1 MTDSEIAD
9 VLTLVAAARGVY
21 RDDPAAQS
29 VLGAL
34 EERLREPL
42 RVAVAGIVKA
52 GKSTL
57 LNALLGERIA
67 PTDAGECTRVVT
79 WYRYADVPSITVHP
93 HGARAQ
99 QIPVRR
105 TAGRLVLDLGRYA
118 AEDVDHIEVHWPSRM
133 LRTLTLI
140 DTPGIASL
148 SQDLSARS
156 LALLTPE
163 ESPSSA
169 DAILYLIRHL
179 HASDLKFLEAF
190 RDTAAGTAQ
199 TVNALAVLSRADEIG
214 SGRIDSLL
222 SARRVAERYE
232 RDGMLS
238 SLALGV
244 MPVAG
249 LLAEGARTLRESEFA
264 SFRTLAQLE
273 RVERE
278 PMLVSADRFVN
289 TAHALPEAS
298 RRELLDRFGIFGVRL
313 ATSLIRGGADDS
325 SVLAEQL
332 VAQSG
337 LNELVATVR
346 MHFRSRAPALKAR
359 AVCDALTQLIAEKP
373 RPSTDEIE
381 AGIEKIQV
389 GAHGLRELALLGRI
403 RTGDVTLPPALV
415 REAERIIGGAGDDA
429 SLRLGLPPDSD
440 GDALRARLDDR
451 LDHWRAVSASPLVMR
466 DGVQAARTVVRS
478 LERIASEIGC
488 RGADA
493 TDVVTA
499 GGPGDG
505 PAEGAQQQR
514 QKHEAALQHQ
524 RRSQQGALWTGGRE
538 LDHDQVQQQLHQERR
553 QLPPSDTRAAAHE

>member
-1 MTDSEIAD
+1 MTD
-9 VLTLVAAARGVY
+9 LTDILALVAAARGVY
-21 RDDPAAQS
+21 RDDIAAQK
-29 VLGAL
+29 VLGAFKQ
-34 EERLREPL
+34 RLREPL

-93 HGARAQ
+93 HDARSQ

-105 TAGRLVLDLGRYA
+105 VEGRLVLELGPFA
-118 AEDVDHIEVHWPSRM
+118 AEDLDHIEVHWPSRM

-190 RDTAAGTAQ
+190 RDTAAGAAR

-222 SARRVAERYE
+222 SARKVAERYE
-232 RDGMLS
+232 REGALS

-244 MPVAG
+244 IPVAG

-264 SFRTLAQLE
+264 SFRTLAGLDRAQ
-273 RVERE
+273 RE

-289 TAHALPEAS
+289 TAHAIPEAT
-298 RRELLDRFGIFGVRL
+298 RRGLLDRFGIFGVRL
-313 ATSLIRGGADDS
+313 ATSLIRGGAADS

-337 LNELVATVR
+337 LNELVTAVR
-346 MHFRSRAPALKAR
+346 MHFRSRAAALKAR
-359 AVCDALTQLIAEKP
+359 AVTDALAQLIADKP
-373 RPSTDEIE
+373 RPATGEIE

-389 GAHGLRELALLGRI
+389 GAHPLRELALLGRL
-403 RTGDVTLPPALV
+403 RTGDVGLPPAFV
-415 REAERIIGGAGDDA
+415 EEAERIVGGSGGDA
-429 SLRLGLPPDSD
+429 SVRLRVPPDAGED
-440 GDALRARLDDR
+440 VLCAQLYDR
-451 LDHWRAVSASPLVMR
+451 LDHWRAVSVSPALPR
-466 DGVQAARTVVRS
+466 DGVQAARSVVRS
-478 LERIASEIGC
+478 LELIASEIGC
-488 RGADA
+488 RGVVPDA
-493 TDVVTA
+493 TDVVPTGSPRDA
-499 GGPGDG
+499 A
-505 PAEGAQQQR
+505 AEGAQ
-514 QKHEAALQHQ
+514 
-524 RRSQQGALWTGGRE
+524 
-538 LDHDQVQQQLHQERR
+538 
-553 QLPPSDTRAAAHE
+553 

>member
-1 MTDSEIAD
+1 MTGTDIGEVIA
-9 VLTLVAAARGVY
+9 LVAAARGVY
-21 RDDPAAQS
+21 GDDPAAQK
-29 VLGAL
+29 VLVAL
-34 EERLREPL
+34 EQRLREPL

-79 WYRYADVPSITVHP
+79 WYRYADMPSITVHP
-93 HGARAQ
+93 HDGRPQ

-105 TAGRLVLDLGRYA
+105 ADGRLVLELGPFA
-118 AEDVDHIEVHWPSRM
+118 AEDLDHIEVHWPSRM

-156 LALLTPE
+156 LALLTPD

-190 RDTAAGTAQ
+190 RDTAAGSAQ

-222 SARRVAERYE
+222 SARKVAERYE
-232 RDGMLS
+232 REGALS

-249 LLAEGARTLRESEFA
+249 LLAEGARTLRENEFA
-264 SFRTLAQLE
+264 SFRTLARLDRAQ
-273 RVERE
+273 RE

-289 TAHALPEAS
+289 TAHVIPEVA

-325 SVLAEQL
+325 SALAEQL
-332 VAQSG
+332 VAHSG

-346 MHFRSRAPALKAR
+346 MHFRSRAATLKAR
-359 AVCDALTQLIAEKP
+359 AVTDALAQLIAAKP
-373 RPSTDEIE
+373 RPAAADIE

-389 GAHGLRELALLGRI
+389 SAHGLRELALLGRI
-403 RTGDVTLPPALV
+403 RTGDVALAPALV
-415 REAERIIGGAGDDA
+415 HEAERIIGGSGDEA
-429 SLRLGLPPDSD
+429 SLRLGMPPDADS
-440 GDALRARLDDR
+440 GALCTQLHDR
-451 LDHWRAVSASPLVMR
+451 LDRWRAVSVSPMVAR
-466 DGVQAARTVVRS
+466 DGVQAARVVVRS
-478 LERIASEIGC
+478 LERMASELGC
-488 RGADA
+488 SSVLAGAA
-493 TDVVTA
+493 DVVA
-499 GGPGDG
+499 ARGPGDAA
-505 PAEGAQQQR
+505 AEGAQ
-514 QKHEAALQHQ
+514 
-524 RRSQQGALWTGGRE
+524 
-538 LDHDQVQQQLHQERR
+538 
-553 QLPPSDTRAAAHE
+553 